1 MTSIE
6 TLQAQIVNL
15 EEQKTKLQ
23 KQQRQ
28 LESDRADKLSRVY
41 HEYFGE
47 VLEEGD
53 VLEVGRETLYFKRPQ
68 EGYSYDKEILTLYF
82 KPENWRDEEVNQ
94 IETSFYSTN
103 ENSQFELRRM
113 VLIGK
118 VGQILLDF
126 NDDIIAAYNQ
136 VISETKDQISK
147 VSRQRYDLDKQI
159 TDIDT
164 KIKEIEKQNLLSKVE
179 GEGITIT
186 LPEEKSYHNLP
197 SLEVKF
203 NHDIL
208 YIKGLR
214 ILSKTASGKS
224 ADIEI
229 TQEYNVYNTESKKG
243 ELTER
248 KRIIEKVRMDK
259 IEKFLRYNKER
270 ISAS

>member
-1 MTSIE
+1 MTRIE
-6 TLQAQIVNL
+6 TLQTAKVNL

-23 KQQRQ
+23 EKQRQ
-28 LESDRADKLSRVY
+28 LESDRDDRLSRVY
-41 HEYFGE
+41 HEYFGD

-82 KPENWRDEEVNQ
+82 KPENWRDEEVYQ

-113 VLIGK
+113 ILLGK

-126 NDDIIAAYNQ
+126 KDDIIAAYNK
-136 VISETKDQISK
+136 VISETKDQISEVISQK
-147 VSRQRYDLDKQI
+147 YDLQGQI
-159 TDIDT
+159 TEIN
-164 KIKEIEKQNLLSKVE
+164 KKVREIEKQNLLSKVE

-186 LPEEKSYHNLP
+186 LPEGKSYHNLP
-197 SLEVKF
+197 RLDVKF
-203 NHDIL
+203 DWSA
-208 YIKGLR
+208 YYVKGLR

-229 TQEYNVYNTESKKG
+229 TQVNNVWNTETKKD
-243 ELTER
+243 ELVER
-248 KRIIEKVRMDK
+248 KHIVEKVRMNK
-259 IEKFLRYNKER
+259 IEEFLQDNKER